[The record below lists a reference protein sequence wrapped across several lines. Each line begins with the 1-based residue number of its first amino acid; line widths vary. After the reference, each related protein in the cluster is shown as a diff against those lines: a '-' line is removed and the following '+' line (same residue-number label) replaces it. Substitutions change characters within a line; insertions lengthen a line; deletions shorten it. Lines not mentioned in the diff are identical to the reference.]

1 MILIYFVFSQYGNIK
16 GFITDASNGEKL
28 PYANIVL
35 EGTNI
40 GTASDNKGY
49 YYLPNIAPGKYR
61 LIVSYIGYEEKIE
74 EINIV
79 EGKTITINVELKP
92 KEIELSGI
100 TITSKREVFE
110 KTINISQKR
119 ITQAEIKSVP
129 TFFENDLLK
138 AIEILP
144 GITSMHELSN
154 KLFVRGG
161 SPDEN
166 LVLLDGIIIY
176 NPSTHLFG
184 LFSTFQ
190 PDAVSEAE
198 IHLGGFPAKYGDR
211 LSSVLEVTTKEGNSK
226 RFQFQGSIGL
236 ITSKILFE
244 GPIPKGSFLISGRR
258 TYFDALAWLYT
269 TYKGVKI
276 SFPYYFYDLIS
287 KVNFV
292 PSLDNRFTL
301 TIFGGVDVLNFDA
314 EDDVSNMKVNINWGN
329 RGASLRWRRVIT
341 EKLYGDIVS
350 VYSNF
355 FTHFNAKDLSNPGND
370 IHLFE
375 EIKSF
380 NLNSNFSYIF
390 DEKHLFDFG
399 LQCEVPKINQEW
411 GVSVGT
417 FKTPSQSSKS
427 FSLYLQDKWFLIKPV
442 FFIQPGIRF
451 IYYIPP
457 FKNIGRLYFNPR
469 FGLKYRLTENSTFN
483 IALGKY
489 NQFITTITSQESYF
503 SLFDLWRPVD
513 SLHPAP
519 VSYHFIIG
527 IEKWIDE
534 TSLFNIEG
542 YFKKYY
548 NFILPKT
555 DYMFFSV
562 PSESLTNGNG
572 YSTGFDIFFKKELGN
587 HVFWLSYTFGW
598 TRRVID
604 TLSYFPRYDRRHT
617 LNIIYGYKIPS
628 FISFFGNAKI
638 DFRFY
643 LGSGLPYSEEIGRY
657 KFFYDINQNEEEYEL
672 WFYIKGPRDCSRLPV
687 SHRLDMHIEKDI
699 KIFSLKGGWYL
710 DIMNVYSRKNIL
722 FYSYEYIDPYT
733 GETLD
738 PPRKIGYSILPI
750 MIPSFGINVRF

>member
-1 MILIYFVFSQYGNIK
+1 MLYIFFILSQYGNIK
-16 GFITDASNGEKL
+16 GFVTDETNGEKL
-28 PYANIVL
+28 PYANIIL

-40 GTASDNKGY
+40 GTSSDNKGY
-49 YYLPNIAPGKYR
+49 YYIPNIKPGKYR
-61 LIVSYIGYEEKIE
+61 IIFSYIGYEEKII
-74 EINIV
+74 EINIS
-79 EGKTITINVELKP
+79 EGKTITINAELKP
-92 KEIELSGI
+92 IEIELSGI
-100 TITSKREVFE
+100 TITSKRESFE
-110 KTINISQKR
+110 KSMNISQKT
-119 ITQAEIKSVP
+119 ITQSEIKSVP

-154 KLFVRGG
+154 KLFIRGG

-198 IHLGGFPAKYGDR
+198 IHLGGFPSKYGDR

-226 RFQFQGSIGL
+226 RYQFQGSVGL
-236 ITSKILFE
+236 ITSRILIE

-258 TYFDALAWLYT
+258 TYFDALAWIYT
-269 TYKGVKI
+269 TFKGEKM

-287 KVNFV
+287 KLNIVS
-292 PSLDNRFTL
+292 SLDNRFTL
-301 TIFGGVDVLNFDA
+301 TIFGGKDILSFDA
-314 EDDVSNMKVNINWGN
+314 EEENTDMKVNINWGN
-329 RGASLRWRRVIT
+329 RGTSLRWRKVIT
-341 EKLYGDIVS
+341 EKLYGDLIF

-355 FTHFNAKDLSNPGND
+355 FTHFKAEDPESPSDN

-375 EIKSF
+375 EIRSF
-380 NLNSNFSYIF
+380 HSNLDFSYIF
-390 DEKHLFDFG
+390 NDAHSFDFG
-399 LQCEVPKINQEW
+399 FHYERPEILQEW
-411 GVSVGT
+411 GVSAGT
-417 FKTPSQSSKS
+417 FKTPKQNSDV
-427 FSLYLQDKWFLIKPV
+427 FSLYFQDKWFFIKPI
-442 FFIQPGIRF
+442 FLIQPGIRI

-457 FKNIGRLYFNPR
+457 FLNNGRYYINPR
-469 FGLKYRLTENSTFN
+469 IGLKYRLTENSTFN
-483 IALGKY
+483 LAIGKY
-489 NQFITTITSQESYF
+489 NQFLTTITSQESYF

-519 VSYHFIIG
+519 SSYHFIVG

-534 TSLFNIEG
+534 SSILNVEA

-555 DYMFFSV
+555 DYMFFSI
-562 PSESLTNGNG
+562 PSESLINGTG

-587 HVFWLSYTFGW
+587 HLFWISYTFGW
-598 TRRVID
+598 TRRTID
-604 TLSYFPRYDRRHT
+604 KTSYFPRYDRRHT

-628 FISFFGNAKI
+628 FISFFGNGKI

-657 KFFYDINQNEEEYEL
+657 KFYYDIEPNGEQEL
-672 WFYIKGPRDCSRLPV
+672 WFYIKGPRDCSRLPI
-687 SHRLDMHIEKDI
+687 SHRLDLHLENDV
-699 KIFSLKGGWYL
+699 KIFSLKGGWYI
-710 DIMNVYSRKNIL
+710 DIMNVYSKKNIL
-722 FYSYEYIDPYT
+722 FYSYEYINDT
-733 GETLD
+733 GETID
-738 PPRKIGYSILPI
+738 PPRKIGYSFLPI
-750 MIPSFGINVRF
+750 MVPSFGINVRF